1 MQSLTSLAILLI
13 IAFQVLAA
21 IMVSYVWKKVPPKL
35 AFQEGPVLVVPE
47 APSSVADAGTE
58 TAPSAGGV
66 DVAAGPPPSI
76 PSIPAAP
83 SLTTS
88 SGSQAS
94 SASQT
99 SSSPPTTPGL
109 PAPPSLTSTPRLPDP
124 PALAPSGSSLPPTL
138 VPGPGSATT
147 ASAFPNVPAAVA
159 PPPAPPTTRVPVT
172 SIASITASEK
182 QEALQEQFAE
192 TQIDPTFGTES
203 ALSVQRLMQI
213 ASDLSDQRQF
223 IDAERIYAMVQ
234 DRDPNIAEAYA
245 RRGETLEF
253 LGRYEQAIEQWKFYQ
268 TLATSQY
275 DRNRAT
281 RQINHIETVVKL
293 AKLQE
298 EIRNPGASAAAS
310 STASSPAAS
319 SLPPAN
325 VPPAR
330 VTSAPAV
337 GSSPTTS
344 SNPAVTSNPASSPAT
359 ASSSGASS
367 SPRTTSVPSL
377 ASPSPTY
384 VNESSRTMNPPYAEP
399 PPRRETT
406 SFQNPARPAFDNA
419 GARRLRIVNSTR
431 VRFAGNEKY
440 EQKRF
445 IELHLEADQ
454 SRGPIDL
461 NKISIKYCFFDRD
474 KNYPKEIRLSSAQPI
489 QRLSF
494 EQDYSNPAVYRINLH
509 LPYLV
514 AVGTRAR
521 EQRTINRYLEYH
533 GFFVRLFYDG
543 VEQSDGAPI
552 IRPPNVSPGLFEA
565 KYLRHVGAN
574 GPL

>member
-1 MQSLTSLAILLI
+1 MPT
-13 IAFQVLAA
+13 
-21 IMVSYVWKKVPPKL
+21 P
-35 AFQEGPVLVVPE
+35 GVVAG
-47 APSSVADAGTE
+47 APSS
-58 TAPSAGGV
+58 
-66 DVAAGPPPSI
+66 
-76 PSIPAAP
+76 
-83 SLTTS
+83 
-88 SGSQAS
+88 
-94 SASQT
+94 
-99 SSSPPTTPGL
+99 PTT
-109 PAPPSLTSTPRLPDP
+109 
-124 PALAPSGSSLPPTL
+124 
-138 VPGPGSATT
+138 
-147 ASAFPNVPAAVA
+147 
-159 PPPAPPTTRVPVT
+159 PAPPTAQVPVT
-172 SIASITASEK
+172 SIASITESEK
-182 QEALQEQFAE
+182 QEALQEQYAE
-192 TQIDPTFGTES
+192 TQADPTFTTES

-213 ASDLSDQRQF
+213 ASDLTEQRQF

-253 LGRYEQAIEQWKFYQ
+253 LGRYDEAIEQWEVYQ

-281 RQINHIETVVKL
+281 RQISHIETVVKL

-298 EIRNPGASAAAS
+298 EIRNRPTVPTSPPVVDVRPTSIPSSMPPATPSAPPPS
-310 STASSPAAS
+310 STR
-319 SLPPAN
+319 PAN
-325 VPPAR
+325 
-330 VTSAPAV
+330 SV
-337 GSSPTTS
+337 GSVAATRSTPSALPSSRPPFTESQPTS
-344 SNPAVTSNPASSPAT
+344 SRPLATTAAV
-359 ASSSGASS
+359 
-367 SPRTTSVPSL
+367 
-377 ASPSPTY
+377 
-384 VNESSRTMNPPYAEP
+384 
-399 PPRRETT
+399 
-406 SFQNPARPAFDNA
+406 PARPSAPRA
-419 GARRLRIVNSTR
+419 TGGASNRRVRIVNSTR

-454 SRGPIDL
+454 VRGPIDL

-494 EQDYSNPAVYRINLH
+494 EQDYSNPSVFRINLH

-552 IRPPNVSPGLFEA
+552 IRPPNVAPTLFKE

>member
-1 MQSLTSLAILLI
+1 M
-13 IAFQVLAA
+13 
-21 IMVSYVWKKVPPKL
+21 
-35 AFQEGPVLVVPE
+35 
-47 APSSVADAGTE
+47 
-58 TAPSAGGV
+58 
-66 DVAAGPPPSI
+66 
-76 PSIPAAP
+76 
-83 SLTTS
+83 
-88 SGSQAS
+88 
-94 SASQT
+94 
-99 SSSPPTTPGL
+99 
-109 PAPPSLTSTPRLPDP
+109 
-124 PALAPSGSSLPPTL
+124 
-138 VPGPGSATT
+138 
-147 ASAFPNVPAAVA
+147 
-159 PPPAPPTTRVPVT
+159 
-172 SIASITASEK
+172 
-182 QEALQEQFAE
+182 QEQYAE
-192 TQIDPTFGTES
+192 TQIDPTFTTES

-213 ASDLSDQRQF
+213 ASDLSEQRQF

-253 LGRYEQAIEQWKFYQ
+253 LGRYDEAIEQWEVYQ

-281 RQINHIETVVKL
+281 RQISHIETVVKL

-298 EIRNPGASAAAS
+298 EIRNRPTVPTSPPVVDVRPTSIPS
-310 STASSPAAS
+310 SM
-319 SLPPAN
+319 PP
-325 VPPAR
+325 
-330 VTSAPAV
+330 
-337 GSSPTTS
+337 
-344 SNPAVTSNPASSPAT
+344 
-359 ASSSGASS
+359 
-367 SPRTTSVPSL
+367 
-377 ASPSPTY
+377 ASPSAPVPSSTRPANS
-384 VNESSRTMNPPYAEP
+384 VGSVAATRSTPSALPSSRPPFTESRPTSSRP
-399 PPRRETT
+399 PTT
-406 SFQNPARPAFDNA
+406 TAAVPARPSAPRATD
-419 GARRLRIVNSTR
+419 GASNRRVRIVNSTR

-454 SRGPIDL
+454 ARGPIDL

-494 EQDYSNPAVYRINLH
+494 EQDYSNPSVFRINLH

-552 IRPPNVSPGLFEA
+552 IRPPNVAPTLFKE